1 AKQTYQERSNN
12 KSSGWN
18 AGVSASYG
26 SDGFAFG
33 VTAGGNDGKG
43 YGNGDETTWRTS
55 HIGDKTSN
63 TVMVSGG
70 NTTVKGAQ
78 VLGKNIISDVENLTI
93 ASVQD
98 TISYSGKQKSI
109 SGQATVGYGASV
121 SANYNQSKMNAD
133 YASVQEQSGLFAGD
147 EGYQVNVRKHTDLT
161 GGLITSTAQAEADGK
176 NSFSTGTLS
185 HSDIENYTNYKG
197 SAFGVSGSV
206 AMNFDTLLGK
216 YGQAQSNKQA
226 VNEQGEKLYINSQGN
241 PTTASRDSAGNANK
255 PKLAEG
261 LDSLTGDV
269 SFGFGYDKESQASI
283 TKSGI
288 NTTTL
293 HIRDEQAQLAK
304 TGKSVEE
311 TLKGIKTEITTEN
324 AQANAGA
331 LKNHFDKEK
340 VLKELNI
347 QVKVTKEFRK
357 NAFSTI
363 DAYVLP
369 KQAELR
375 KQIKAAKTE
384 EEKTALYNE
393 IYKLQYQKRLLET
406 VVGIVAGSPDIAI
419 TQGTLQLAAT
429 KMREE
434 TLANSRK
441 FKGIID
447 TKTGKVLSN
456 VSYDSDYF
464 DGVKLGGVRID
475 INVICNSGMG
485 HCSKNNDGSITFNG
499 KNDYTLKYAIDPSQN
514 NKAKELY
521 GETGGFQAVEGGW
534 YFNGEPLFKY
544 KPGSISDLSVESFAG
559 THDMLGSQIW
569 GWYNELGNTSQKTKE
584 QEVLS
589 NITTVAALPISA
601 PFAMADLMSSDFVE
615 TLMKIGGQ

>member
-1 AKQTYQERSNN
+1 MSSDISGKQGTRFLADDEINFLAAKQTHQERSNN

-55 HIGDKTSN
+55 HIGDKASD

-78 VLGKNIISDVENLTI
+78 VLGKSIISDVENLTI

-98 TISYSGKQKSI
+98 TMSYSGKQKSI

-121 SANYNQSKMNAD
+121 SASFNQSKMNAD

-161 GGLITSTAQAEADGK
+161 GGLITSTAQAETEGK
-176 NSFSTGTLS
+176 NRFETGTLS
-185 HSDIENYTNYKG
+185 YSDIENHANYSG
-197 SAFGVSGSV
+197 SSFGLSGSV
-206 AMNFDTLLGK
+206 AMNFDTPLGE
-216 YGQAQSNKQA
+216 YGQAQSQKQA
-226 VNEQGEKLYINSQGN
+226 VNDKGEKLYIDSQGKQ
-241 PTTASRDSAGNANK
+241 TTASRDSSGNANQA
-255 PKLAEG
+255 KLAEG
-261 LDSLTGDV
+261 LDSLTGGM
-269 SFGFGYDKESQASI
+269 SFGFGSDKESQASL
-283 TKSGI
+283 TKSDI
-288 NTTTL
+288 NTTNL

-304 TGKSVEE
+304 TGKTVAA
-311 TLKGIKTEITTEN
+311 TKGKISTNITTDSAE
-324 AQANAGA
+324 QHSGK
-331 LKNHFDKEK
+331 LENHFDKEK

-347 QVKVTKEFRK
+347 QVNVTQEFRQ

-375 KQIKAAKTE
+375 KQVKEAKTE

-406 VVGIVAGSPDIAI
+406 VVGIVSGSPDIAI

-447 TKTGKVLSN
+447 AKTGKKISN
-456 VSYDSDYF
+456 VSYDSGYF
-464 DGVKLGGVRID
+464 DGVKLGGGLGLILKLY
-475 INVICNSGMG
+475 VIVLLVCVKIMLM
-485 HCSKNNDGSITFNG
+485 D
-499 KNDYTLKYAIDPSQN
+499 LKHFMVIIAI
-514 NKAKELY
+514 L
-521 GETGGFQAVEGGW
+521 
-534 YFNGEPLFKY
+534 
-544 KPGSISDLSVESFAG
+544 
-559 THDMLGSQIW
+559 
-569 GWYNELGNTSQKTKE
+569 
-584 QEVLS
+584 
-589 NITTVAALPISA
+589 
-601 PFAMADLMSSDFVE
+601 
-615 TLMKIGGQ
+615 

>member
-1 AKQTYQERSNN
+1 M
-12 KSSGWN
+12 
-18 AGVSASYG
+18 SYG

-33 VTAGGNDGKG
+33 VTAGGNYGKG
-43 YGNGDETTWRTS
+43 YGNGDETTWRGS
-55 HIGDKTSN
+55 HIGDKHSQ
-63 TVMVSGG
+63 TVIQSGG
-70 NTTVKGAQ
+70 DTTLRGAQ
-78 VLGKNIISDVENLTI
+78 VQGKGITANVENLNI
-93 ASVQD
+93 ESLQD
-98 TISYSGKQKSI
+98 TMRYKGKQMNV
-109 SGQATVGYGASV
+109 SGQVTVGYGFSGSASF
-121 SANYNQSKMNAD
+121 NQSKMNAD

-185 HSDIENYTNYKG
+185 YSDIENHTNYSG

-206 AMNFDTLLGK
+206 AMNFNTPLGK

-447 TKTGKVLSN
+447 AKTGKVLSN

>member
-1 AKQTYQERSNN
+1 
-12 KSSGWN
+12 
-18 AGVSASYG
+18 
-26 SDGFAFG
+26 
-33 VTAGGNDGKG
+33 
-43 YGNGDETTWRTS
+43 
-55 HIGDKTSN
+55 
-63 TVMVSGG
+63 M
-70 NTTVKGAQ
+70 
-78 VLGKNIISDVENLTI
+78 L
-93 ASVQD
+93 
-98 TISYSGKQKSI
+98 
-109 SGQATVGYGASV
+109 GQATVGYGASV
-121 SANYNQSKMNAD
+121 SASFNQSKMNAD

-185 HSDIENYTNYKG
+185 HSDIENHTNYSG

-206 AMNFDTLLGK
+206 AMNFNTPLGK

-269 SFGFGYDKESQASI
+269 SFGFGYDKENQASV

-288 NTTTL
+288 NTTTF

-447 TKTGKVLSN
+447 TKTGKKISN
-456 VSYDSDYF
+456 VSYDSGYF
-464 DGVKLGGVRID
+464 DGVKLGGVRVD
-475 INVICNSGMG
+475 LDAICGKSRCN
-485 HCSKNNDGSITFNG
+485 KNDDGSYTYVGSLELSTLNDAINPD
-499 KNDYTLKYAIDPSQN
+499 KNK
-514 NKAKELY
+514 KVKELY

-559 THDMLGSQIW
+559 THDMLGGQIW
-569 GWYNELGNTSQKTKE
+569 GWYNELGNTSQKTKG

-615 TLMKIGGQ
+615 VLFKLGGN

>member
-1 AKQTYQERSNN
+1 MA
-12 KSSGWN
+12 
-18 AGVSASYG
+18 VSYG

-33 VTAGGNDGKG
+33 ITAGGNYGKG

-55 HIGDKTSN
+55 HIGDKASN

-78 VLGKNIISDVENLTI
+78 VLGKSIISDVENLTI
-93 ASVQD
+93 VSVQD
-98 TISYSGKQKSI
+98 TMSYSGKQKNI
-109 SGQATVGYGASV
+109 SGQATVGYGTSV
-121 SANYNQSKMNAD
+121 SASFNQSKINAD

-147 EGYQVNVRKHTDLT
+147 EGYQVNVRQHTDLT

-206 AMNFDTLLGK
+206 AMNFDTPLGK

-331 LKNHFDKEK
+331 LKNHFDKDK

-347 QVKVTKEFRK
+347 QVKVTKEFRQ

-375 KQIKAAKTE
+375 KQIKEAKTE
-384 EEKTALYNE
+384 EEKTALYNK

-406 VVGIVAGSPDIAI
+406 VVGIVSGSPDIAI

-447 TKTGKVLSN
+447 AKTGEKISN
-456 VSYDSDYF
+456 VSYDSGYF

-475 INVICNSGMG
+475 LDAICGAGNERCTVNS
-485 HCSKNNDGSITFNG
+485 DGSYQYIEGISSSG
-499 KNDYTLKYAIDPSQN
+499 KQIPTLKDAINADLNPD
-514 NKAKELY
+514 AKNMY
-521 GETGGFQAVEGGW
+521 GLTGGFQSIGGEM
-534 YFNGEPLFKY
+534 FGKY
-544 KPGSISDLSVESFAG
+544 QVGSWQDFIVESFAG
-559 THDMLGSQIW
+559 THDMLGGQIW
-569 GWYNELGNTSQKTKE
+569 GLYDAVGNTTRGRDLNNSPNKNDEKI
-584 QEVLS
+584 S
-589 NITTVAALPISA
+589 SITAITAIPVSA

-615 TLMKIGGQ
+615 VLFKLGGN